1 MKSMKITE
9 NTLIC
14 RKQNKDTI
22 ISCGNSVE
30 HERRRNGQSDSRMIE
45 NDNINTNKPT
55 ERMLERILSSDNMNE
70 AYQKVKRNK
79 GAGGVDQMEM
89 DELLEHLKTHREEIL
104 TSLLKGSYKP
114 YPVKRVEIPKENGKT
129 RKLGIPTLRDR
140 VVQQAILQVLSPIYE
155 KQFVETSYG
164 FRPNR
169 GCHDALKKC
178 QEYANQGYW
187 YVIDIDLEKFFDTVN
202 QSMLME
208 ILSRLIKDNRV
219 LSLIQKFLNAG
230 IMDRGMFIRSDVGV
244 PQGGPISPLLANIML
259 NELDQKLEEWGYR
272 FVRYADDLMI
282 FTKSKRAG
290 QRQFQR
296 VSKFIEGKLKL
307 KINKEKTS
315 ITRLNQ
321 IKYLGYGFY
330 RIKGKCRFRVHPKSI
345 TKLKD
350 KLRETTGRSNGMSI
364 EGRKTKLNQIIRGWV
379 RYFKLAD
386 MKAIMQSIDEWLRR
400 RIRMITWK
408 RWKKVRT
415 KFENLRKLGVAKE
428 KAWEWANT
436 RKSYWHTANSWILAT
451 TLTNA
456 RFEKQGYLSLLKYYL
471 EVRV

>member
-22 ISCGNSVE
+22 INCGNSVE
-30 HERRRNGQSDSRMIE
+30 HERHRNGQSDSRMIE
-45 NDNINTNKPT
+45 KDNINTKEPT
-55 ERMLERILSSDNMNE
+55 VGMLERILSRDNMNE

-79 GAGGVDQMEM
+79 GAGGVDKMEM
-89 DELLEHLKTHREEIL
+89 EELLEHLKTHREEIL

-114 YPVKRVEIPKENGKT
+114 YPVKRVEIPKENGKI
-129 RKLGIPTLRDR
+129 RELGIPTLTDR

-155 KQFVETSYG
+155 KQFAETSYG

-169 GCHDALKKC
+169 GCHDALRKC

-187 YVIDIDLEKFFDTVN
+187 YVIDMDLEKFFDTVK

-208 ILSRLIKDNRV
+208 ILSRTIKDNRV
-219 LSLIQKFLNAG
+219 LSLIQRFLNAG
-230 IMDRGMFIRSDVGV
+230 IMDNGMFIKSDTGV

-259 NELDQKLEEWGYR
+259 NELDQSLDEWGYR

-307 KINKEKTS
+307 KINKEKTT
-315 ITRLNQ
+315 ITRLTQ
-321 IKYLGYGFY
+321 VKYLGYSFY
-330 RIKGKCRFRVHPKSI
+330 RIKGKCRLRVHPKSI
-345 TKLKD
+345 IKLKD
-350 KLRETTGRSNGMSI
+350 KLRLVTGRSNGMSI

-379 RYFKLAD
+379 QYFKLAD
-386 MKAIMQSIDEWLRR
+386 MKTVMQSIDEWLRR

-408 RWKKVRT
+408 RWKKVKT
-415 KFENLRKLGVAKE
+415 KFENLKKLGVAKE